1 MLPKRVPYRLV
12 DAFTDKPFQGNPA
25 AVVLFEDDRIDD
37 DQLLQMLAIEYNLQ
51 ETAFLRRLDAANNP
65 GEAPRY
71 RLRWFTPV
79 QEFPLCGHATLA
91 SAHYLL
97 SEVHPQAKR
106 ISFETMSGTL
116 HTTRSPSGTLEL
128 DFPAD
133 TSVLAAPD
141 RETVQSIQKRL
152 EGVNAALSQE
162 VVDVRVGK
170 LAVIVELR
178 TSYDLATAELDAL
191 PLASSKQYFVFTQVA
206 AASSGSNIYS
216 RVLDGAEACPEDPV
230 TGSAHCM
237 LAPYYLETGSAA
249 NQRLREAHPILSTS
263 DPVIRCQQGGPRRG
277 SLEVEWRKD
286 DGRVTLRG
294 RAVTVMEGFLRV

>member
-191 PLASSKQYFVFTQVA
+191 PLVRVFR
-206 AASSGSNIYS
+206 S
-216 RVLDGAEACPEDPV
+216 RRSCYV
-230 TGSAHCM
+230 T
-237 LAPYYLETGSAA
+237 P
-249 NQRLREAHPILSTS
+249 RLHS
-263 DPVIRCQQGGPRRG
+263 
-277 SLEVEWRKD
+277 
-286 DGRVTLRG
+286 
-294 RAVTVMEGFLRV
+294 